1 MYGRL
6 GPSDGL
12 LYTHED
18 TPLFRV
24 VDNVLVP
31 QAVQIGLRDLDVLMS
46 QQSRDGIEVCSHFHL
61 LLGVEMAAGV
71 RRHAD
76 TLYSLSISLDDV
88 LDR

>member
-1 MYGRL
+1 
-6 GPSDGL
+6 
-12 LYTHED
+12 
-18 TPLFRV
+18 
-24 VDNVLVP
+24 
-31 QAVQIGLRDLDVLMS
+31 MS